1 MEVVVTATEALLAI
15 GPVVASLATLVVS
28 LHYSRRMAGDERLA
42 RSEEA
47 GRERVF
53 QSREHRYEDRR
64 DAVIGL
70 VTAAESEMA
79 TIRRWEAQGDYVGL
93 SPGDVHEDYEFTN
106 LNTAYAALSILGVV
120 EVEASAR
127 ELRDAV
133 YGCFFGS
140 KGAVARYERALS
152 DFQRASRRM
161 LAEE

>member
-1 MEVVVTATEALLAI
+1 MTTTEALLAI
-15 GPVVASLATLVVS
+15 APVVASLATLALS
-28 LHYSRRMAGDERLA
+28 LHFSRRMAGDERLS

-64 DAVIGL
+64 DAAIGL

-79 TIRRWEAQGDYVGL
+79 TIRKWEAQGDFVGL
-93 SPGDVHEDYEFTN
+93 SPGDVHDDYEFTN
-106 LNTAYAALSILGVV
+106 LNAAYAALSILGVV

-140 KGAVARYERALS
+140 KGAGDRYERALS
-152 DFQRASRRM
+152 AFQKASRRM
-161 LAEE
+161 LSEE